1 MQNILLVIS
10 VFLLGTSAFTRQSPS
25 DRGTSQTASPAET
38 GTICV
43 LPNSPDPPT
52 RISPG
57 GEYNPST
64 LTISIDQRQ
73 PIPWPHKKPVKIEEI
88 LRPGRHLITLRSDGK
103 RIQSFWFRFSDY
115 KDSTLCVYYDGYQG
129 VQFGDKYTTYWCKCK

>member
-1 MQNILLVIS
+1 MTGWVAILLAAFLIGQGGAAQTSS
-10 VFLLGTSAFTRQSPS
+10 VDAKPTPNNPEGA
-25 DRGTSQTASPAET
+25 

-52 RISPG
+52 LISPG

-64 LTISIDQRQ
+64 LTVAIDKQT
-73 PIPWPHKKPVKIEEI
+73 PIPWPHKRTAKIEN
-88 LRPGRHLITLRSDGK
+88 LTLAGRHLIVLRSDGK

-115 KDSTLCVYYDGYQG
+115 RDTTLCVSFDGYQG
-129 VQFGDKYTTYWCKCK
+129 VQFGDKHTTYWCRCK

>member
-1 MQNILLVIS
+1 MRNIPFVIS
-10 VFLLGTSAFTRQSPS
+10 IFLLGAYALARQSHADNPS
-25 DRGTSQTASPAET
+25 PQAANPPDS

-57 GEYNPST
+57 GDYNPST
-64 LTISIDQRQ
+64 LTISLDQRP
-73 PIPWPHKKPVKIEEI
+73 PIPWPHKTPTKIEAI
-88 LRPGRHLITLRSDGK
+88 PRSGRHLITLHSDGK

-115 KDSTLCVYYDGYQG
+115 KDSTLCVSYDGYQG
-129 VQFGDKYTTYWCKCK
+129 VQFGDKHTTYCKCR